1 MIPTLN
7 STGNLRNTMQWKSNT
22 ANQRRKQIS
31 DEKFLILKQNELS
44 ISRRR
49 LIEAPVRIRRHG
61 VRPCTRGFFL
71 ERESGCNSFRE
82 RERETRQREM

>member
-7 STGNLRNTMQWKSNT
+7 STGNLRNTMRWKSN
-22 ANQRRKQIS
+22 KQINEEKIS

-61 VRPCTRGFFL
+61 VVPCTRGFFL
-71 ERESGCNSFRE
+71 ERESGGNSFRE